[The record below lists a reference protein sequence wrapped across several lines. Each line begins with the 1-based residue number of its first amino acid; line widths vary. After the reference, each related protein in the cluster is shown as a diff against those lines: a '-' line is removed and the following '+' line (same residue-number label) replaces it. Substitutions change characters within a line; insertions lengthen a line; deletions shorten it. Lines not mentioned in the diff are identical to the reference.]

1 MRSTKIV
8 AVVALAAGALWA
20 SAGSAG
26 AVAPSMVVSSPT
38 VAVGGTVDV
47 TVDQCDPV
55 LPDGTGDPDNFP
67 HVFLVTGSG
76 AAAVRAAIGERLTAT
91 TFRITVPGWVDPA
104 DPAVIAGGC
113 DQHYFGHSYGLH
125 WQRQFSYPDVAIDVT
140 PAGGPVPYPSFTLS
154 RTTAQA
160 GQAVQVDG
168 QGCGAGQPV
177 SVLLEP
183 GTDLAWRDGPP
194 TGFRYDD
201 GRWSGSAPTA
211 GADGTFTASFVLN
224 TTGSPYEPGVPGDA
238 GPLPEGPYVVRVGC
252 GPDSDYHGIT
262 PSPEAPPATL
272 QITGTNPSGSSRVG
286 PSAEVVHQ
294 TVMTGD
300 GCDGGREVM
309 VSYADDAYD
318 PSSGGGFGPVQPA
331 ADGSWSTPVEMPEDL
346 NRYFTADCGDPLG
359 TGFRYVLAR
368 SFAPASSDLEVT
380 TVTPSTVA
388 AGADFVAVVVGRCP
402 ADIDAVVY
410 DAKGTVVATS
420 SAIAGNGAE
429 NTYRFNL
436 TAPATPDGYH
446 VAGRCDVAAG
456 PGVALT
462 VVAIGDAVPATP
474 IPGSAGY
481 TG

>member
-8 AVVALAAGALWA
+8 AVLALATGGLWA

-76 AAAVRAAIGERLTAT
+76 ASAVRAAIGERLTAT

-104 DPAVIAGGC
+104 APAVVAGAC
-113 DQHYFGHSYGLH
+113 DEHYFGHSYGLH
-125 WQRQFSYPDVAIDVT
+125 WDRVFSYPDVAIDVT

-154 RTTAQA
+154 RTTAEA
-160 GQAVQVDG
+160 GQAVRVDG
-168 QGCGAGQPV
+168 QGCSPGEQV

-194 TGFRYDD
+194 TGFQYDD
-201 GRWSGSAPTA
+201 GRLSGSVPTA

-252 GPDSDYHGIT
+252 GATSVFHGIT

-272 QITGTNPSGSSRVG
+272 QVSGTNPSGSSRVG
-286 PSAEVVHQ
+286 PSADVVHQ
-294 TVMTGD
+294 SAMTGE
-300 GCDGGREVM
+300 GCDGGREVT
-309 VSYADDAYD
+309 VAWTDSAF
-318 PSSGGGFGPVQPA
+318 SGESGGGFGPVKPA
-331 ADGSWSTPVEMPEDL
+331 SDGSWSAPVEMPEDL
-346 NRYFTADCGDPLG
+346 NRYFTADCGDPFG
-359 TGFRYVLAR
+359 TGFRYVLSR
-368 SFAPASSDLEVT
+368 SFYAANSDLEVT
-380 TVTPSTVA
+380 AVTPPVVTV
-388 AGADFVAVVVGRCP
+388 GSDFVVVVVGACP
-402 ADIDAVVY
+402 ANIDAVVY
-410 DAKGTVVATS
+410 DDTGAVVARS
-420 SAIAGNGAE
+420 SAIDGNGSK

-436 TAPATPDGYH
+436 TAPDAVGGYH
-446 VAGRCDVAAG
+446 VAGRCGVSAG
-456 PGVALT
+456 PGVALS
-462 VVAIGDAVPATP
+462 VVSEGLAVPATP
-474 IPGSAGY
+474 IPGSAAY